1 MRWTKTVESELNKK
15 KKNKIHNI
23 QRKFILLVTYLILKN
38 ALYYSHTIIH
48 VFEWNPTTRKHEKH
62 SEIERE
68 AAVILSSWRNAWMDH
83 KMFRT
88 LRVNNQAERNCRI
101 RETAQLRHVLVG
113 VYCIQWVCVCVC
125 SPWRHRQCG
134 AVYRLRCLP
143 NHSYVRTTHNHE
155 WICSLY
161 LSVPSFSHLCTLH
174 TCSDHSMPS
183 ALKSASYAHR
193 IPTTYVCNQQKFFF
207 FSLFFFFRASFT
219 KSICYAG
226 TDTYTHEQLY
236 TLE

>member
-1 MRWTKTVESELNKK
+1 MHEWIIKCSE
-15 KKNKIHNI
+15 
-23 QRKFILLVTYLILKN
+23 RFV
-38 ALYYSHTIIH
+38 
-48 VFEWNPTTRKHEKH
+48 WTTRPKEIVEYGKPH
-62 SEIERE
+62 S
-68 AAVILSSWRNAWMDH
+68 SC
-83 KMFRT
+83 T
-88 LRVNNQAERNCRI
+88 
-101 RETAQLRHVLVG
+101 
-113 VYCIQWVCVCVC
+113 CVC

-183 ALKSASYAHR
+183 ALKFASYAHR
-193 IPTTYVCNQQKFFF
+193 IPTTYVCNQQIIFF

-219 KSICYAG
+219 KSIRYAG